1 MVIHLIV
8 VNIFHQKQNVP
19 GGGATVGGR
28 YHYLGTINVFIKRQL
43 LRYFCLIHTI
53 CMDTFQPCAFKKEIF
68 YILVI

>member
-8 VNIFHQKQNVP
+8 VNMLPK
-19 GGGATVGGR
+19 TKCTWWWR
-28 YHYLGTINVFIKRQL
+28 YSRRQVTINVFIKRQL

-53 CMDTFQPCAFKKEIF
+53 CMDTFQPCVFKKEIF